1 MQTRAFRLE
10 MARCKPTAFVPSVFA
25 PECGDPACSTD
36 HKYRPNRTRRIL
48 ALVSSTS
55 FVSVHRAADAVLA
68 CCVDQMMAA
77 MLLAPSKQHRGDA
90 QCHSE
95 RLFPERRATP
105 AARTGPHSAR
115 KVARRCPRSAC
126 ASFRVNAAK
135 IQHRRP
141 RGPWSDTHE
150 HSTYLTEG
158 RSEGSYVFPLCVFS
172 VYGTVHAGGS
182 A

>member
-10 MARCKPTAFVPSVFA
+10 MARCKPTAFAERLCARVTLHAAPIINIVP
-25 PECGDPACSTD
+25 
-36 HKYRPNRTRRIL
+36 TRRIL
-48 ALVSSTS
+48 ALMSSTS
-55 FVSVHRAADAVLA
+55 FVSVHRAADAVAA

-77 MLLAPSKQHRGDA
+77 MLLATSKQHRGDA

-95 RLFPERRATP
+95 RSFPERRATP